1 MHAMSKRWLI
11 IVSVGI
17 HVGIA
22 IGLFVSGVWHIE
34 RLEAGKA
41 HLALGVMIPGEGPEG
56 GGEPGHKPADPPK
69 VKPDKPKTPVKTP
82 VQPPEHVQKP
92 DDPKP
97 EVASADTTGD
107 GEGSGT
113 GEGSGKGE
121 GPPGDGSG
129 GGGSGAPCLP
139 GEACSKPAAATTTTT
154 VVKTALVPP
163 NVLSGLRTSGETQI
177 MPSDPV
183 KTEMMHDG
191 RDSTVGSF
199 KVCIDTS
206 GRVASVA
213 IVGSTK
219 YGAYDSLIVGKIRD
233 WRYKPY
239 SVDTIPVPACSVVTF
254 RYSMK

>member
-1 MHAMSKRWLI
+1 MSKRWLI

-34 RLEAGKA
+34 RLEGGKA
-41 HLALGVMIPGEGPEG
+41 HLALGVMIPGEGPSG
-56 GGEPGHKPADPPK
+56 GGDPGEKPKDPPKKLPPKKTVPKDELRNVDKLPKPEDPKPADSTS
-69 VKPDKPKTPVKTP
+69 DTP
-82 VQPPEHVQKP
+82 
-92 DDPKP
+92 
-97 EVASADTTGD
+97 GD
-107 GEGSGT
+107 GTGSGS
-113 GEGSGKGE
+113 GEGPGTGE
-121 GPPGDGSG
+121 GPPGTNI

-139 GEACSKPAAATTTTT
+139 GDPCNAPPQPQTAPP

-163 NVLSGLRTSGETQI
+163 NVLAGLRISGETQI

-183 KTEMMHDG
+183 KTEMMRDG
-191 RDSTVGSF
+191 RDNTVGSF

-206 GRVASVA
+206 GRVASTA

-219 YGAYDSLIVGKIRD
+219 YASYDATITERVRD

-239 SVDTIPVPACSVVTF
+239 SVDGIPVPACSVVTF